1 MGTKMNKGKIYN
13 GNNVDIINMV
23 HLSKTNRGT
32 IQLSLGLSGFQ
43 GVGDQFADEIVV
55 ELDPE
60 IAIHLATSILAS
72 IGCDTYSN
80 DITAS

>member
-1 MGTKMNKGKIYN
+1 MDKGKIYN

-32 IQLSLGLSGFQ
+32 LQISLGLSGFQ
-43 GVGDQFADEIVV
+43 GPGDQLSDEIVV

-60 IAIHLATSILAS
+60 IAIRLATSILAS
-72 IGCDTYSN
+72 KECNTYSN